1 MNALLTLLLTQL
13 LRGYIALPSMPW
25 FCSPE
30 VCAAVHDRPDWQNEI
45 PFARPAEAEQQSPHL
60 PTTKLRVKRVVF

>member
-1 MNALLTLLLTQL
+1 M
-13 LRGYIALPSMPW
+13 IA
-25 FCSPE
+25 
-30 VCAAVHDRPDWQNEI
+30 HWQNEI